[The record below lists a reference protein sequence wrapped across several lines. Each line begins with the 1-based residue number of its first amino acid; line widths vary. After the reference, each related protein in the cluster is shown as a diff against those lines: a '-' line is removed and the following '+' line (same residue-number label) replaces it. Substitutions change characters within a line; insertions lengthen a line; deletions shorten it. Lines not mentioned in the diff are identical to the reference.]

1 MAHCDKDNSRV
12 LQRVHSEHKGFF
24 IKIQRFLKEVMLK
37 TELVKNDQKAVN

>member
-1 MAHCDKDNSRV
+1 MAHSDKDSSRV

-24 IKIQRFLKEVMLK
+24 LKIECFLKEVMLK